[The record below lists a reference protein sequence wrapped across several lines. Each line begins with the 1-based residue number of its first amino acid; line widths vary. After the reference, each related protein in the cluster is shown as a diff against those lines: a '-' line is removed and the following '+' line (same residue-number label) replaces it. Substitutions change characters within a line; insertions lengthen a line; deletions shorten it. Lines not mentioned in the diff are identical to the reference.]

1 MNEIRRNV
9 PVDEQIEILKR
20 GVVDLVTEDDLR
32 RKLEQS
38 LKTGKPLRVKL
49 GADPTRPDLHLGHA
63 VILRKMRQFQDLGHQ
78 VIMLIGDFTAMI
90 GDPSGKSKTRP
101 PLTLEETRANA
112 QSYLEQCRLI
122 LRGEP
127 EVLEIRYN
135 GEWLEPMGYAD
146 VIRLASKYTVARILE
161 RDDFTKRLQ
170 AQTPISLHELLYPV
184 TQGYDSVA
192 LEADVE
198 LGGTDQL
205 FNNLVGRALQRDY
218 GQEAQV
224 VMTLPLLVGLRGNE
238 KMSKSLDNYISL
250 EIKSPKIN
258 AKNMFKEL
266 MKLPDDLMESY
277 FTLLTDLTEN
287 EILIIIQQHPKVSH
301 RILASLI
308 SNSIYNQIEPNIDS
322 IKKLVPN
329 DYNIAFGETGPTLED
344 LEEYAHTADRLEV
357 FLDTFR
363 DVFKDNLGL
372 YKTIKDNFN
381 DIEDFKATMQKALYI
396 FREFSLTIEKFDELE
411 NFLDVVKGSKD
422 LIKNSDNT
430 KIIKDLYVL
439 RQDMLKYLIDK
450 KMDFNN
456 YPTDPSLNQNV
467 VKAIM
472 GTYEADEGFKN
483 VAKGGIPDNIPTIDI
498 TADLNDS
505 LDADRISMAKLVVL
519 AGLEPSNGAARKLI
533 QNRGLKLNG
542 ETYADPQGQLTRQE
556 LAAKGGAVIQKG
568 KDKFARFVLES

>member
-112 QSYLEQCRLI
+112 QSYLEQCCLI

-127 EVLEIRYN
+127 DVLEIRYN

-224 VMTLPLLVGLRGNE
+224 VMTLPLLVGLDGTE
-238 KMSKSLDNYISL
+238 KMSKSLDNYIGL
-250 EIKSPKIN
+250 TDEPHI
-258 AKNMFKEL
+258 MFTKL
-266 MKLPDDLMESY
+266 MKVPDALLENY
-277 FTLLTDLTEN
+277 FTLLTDLPQP
-287 EILIIIQQHPKVSH
+287 EISELLRGHPVAAH
-301 RILASLI
+301 RELARAV
-308 SNSIYNQIEPNIDS
+308 
-322 IKKLVPN
+322 VPWFSP
-329 DYNIAFGETGPTLED
+329 DADLDRAED
-344 LEEYAHTADRLEV
+344 R
-357 FLDTFR
+357 FR
-363 DVFKDNLGL
+363 
-372 YKTIKDNFN
+372 
-381 DIEDFKATMQKALYI
+381 
-396 FREFSLTIEKFDELE
+396 S
-411 NFLDVVKGSKD
+411 
-422 LIKNSDNT
+422 
-430 KIIKDLYVL
+430 
-439 RQDMLKYLIDK
+439 
-450 KMDFNN
+450 
-456 YPTDPSLNQNV
+456 
-467 VKAIM
+467 
-472 GTYEADEGFKN
+472 
-483 VAKGGIPDNIPTIDI
+483 VAKGGIPDNIPAINI
-498 TADLNDS
+498 AADLNDS
-505 LDADRISMAKLVVL
+505 IDADRISMAKLVVL

-542 ETYADPQGQLTRQE
+542 ETYTDPQGQLTRAE
-556 LAAKGGAVIQKG
+556 LAAGGGAVIQKG
-568 KDKFARFVLES
+568 KDKFARLVLES

>member
-1 MNEIRRNV
+1 MNQNSMNEIRRKV

-32 RKLEQS
+32 RKLAQS
-38 LKTGKPLRVKL
+38 VETGKPLRVKL

-146 VIRLASKYTVARILE
+146 VIRLTSKYTVARILE
-161 RDDFTKRLQ
+161 RDDFTKRLS
-170 AQTPISLHELLYPV
+170 AGTPISLHELLYPV

-218 GQEAQV
+218 DQEAQV
-224 VMTLPLLVGLRGNE
+224 VMTLPLLVGLDGTE
-238 KMSKSLDNYISL
+238 KMSKSLDNYIGL
-250 EIKSPKIN
+250 TDEPHLMF
-258 AKNMFKEL
+258 AKL
-266 MKLPDDLMESY
+266 MKVPDTLLDNY
-277 FTLLTDLTEN
+277 FTLLTDLPKARIVE
-287 EILIIIQQHPKVSH
+287 LLSGHPVAAH
-301 RILASLI
+301 RALAREVVAWF
-308 SNSIYNQIEPNIDS
+308 YPD
-322 IKKLVPN
+322 
-329 DYNIAFGETGPTLED
+329 AD
-344 LEEYAHTADRLEV
+344 LDAAEER
-357 FLDTFR
+357 
-363 DVFKDNLGL
+363 FK
-372 YKTIKDNFN
+372 
-381 DIEDFKATMQKALYI
+381 
-396 FREFSLTIEKFDELE
+396 S
-411 NFLDVVKGSKD
+411 
-422 LIKNSDNT
+422 
-430 KIIKDLYVL
+430 
-439 RQDMLKYLIDK
+439 
-450 KMDFNN
+450 
-456 YPTDPSLNQNV
+456 
-467 VKAIM
+467 
-472 GTYEADEGFKN
+472 
-483 VAKGGIPDNIPTIDI
+483 VAKGGIPDNIPTVNV
-498 TADLNDS
+498 AAGLNDS
-505 LDADRISMAKLVVL
+505 MDSERISMAKLVVL

-542 ETYADPQGQLTRQE
+542 ETYTDPQGQLTRADLSGE
-556 LAAKGGAVIQKG
+556 GGAVIQKG
-568 KDKFARFVLES
+568 KDRFARLVLGD

>member
-20 GVVDLVTEDDLR
+20 GVVDLVSEDDLR
-32 RKLEQS
+32 RKLG
-38 LKTGKPLRVKL
+38 TGKPLRVKL

-63 VILRKMRQFQDLGHQ
+63 VILRKMRQFQDLGHK

-127 EVLEIRYN
+127 DVLEIRYN

-224 VMTLPLLVGLRGNE
+224 VMTLPLLVGLDGTE
-238 KMSKSLDNYISL
+238 KMSKSLDNYIGL
-250 EIKSPKIN
+250 TDEPHIMF
-258 AKNMFKEL
+258 AKL
-266 MKLPDDLMESY
+266 MKVPDALLDNY
-277 FTLLTDLTEN
+277 FTLLTDLTKA
-287 EILIIIQQHPKVSH
+287 EISELLNGHPVAAH
-301 RILASLI
+301 RALARTV
-308 SNSIYNQIEPNIDS
+308 
-322 IKKLVPN
+322 VPWFYP
-329 DYNIAFGETGPTLED
+329 DADLDGAED
-344 LEEYAHTADRLEV
+344 R
-357 FLDTFR
+357 
-363 DVFKDNLGL
+363 FK
-372 YKTIKDNFN
+372 
-381 DIEDFKATMQKALYI
+381 
-396 FREFSLTIEKFDELE
+396 S
-411 NFLDVVKGSKD
+411 
-422 LIKNSDNT
+422 
-430 KIIKDLYVL
+430 
-439 RQDMLKYLIDK
+439 
-450 KMDFNN
+450 
-456 YPTDPSLNQNV
+456 
-467 VKAIM
+467 
-472 GTYEADEGFKN
+472 
-483 VAKGGIPDNIPTIDI
+483 VAKGGIPDNIPEVNI

-505 LDADRISMAKLVVL
+505 MDPDRISMAKLIVL
-519 AGLEPSNGAARKLI
+519 AGLEPSNGAAKKLI

-542 ETYADPQGQLTRQE
+542 ETYTDPQGQLTRDE
-556 LAAKGGAVIQKG
+556 LTAEGGAVIQKG
-568 KDKFARFVLES
+568 KDKFARLILDS